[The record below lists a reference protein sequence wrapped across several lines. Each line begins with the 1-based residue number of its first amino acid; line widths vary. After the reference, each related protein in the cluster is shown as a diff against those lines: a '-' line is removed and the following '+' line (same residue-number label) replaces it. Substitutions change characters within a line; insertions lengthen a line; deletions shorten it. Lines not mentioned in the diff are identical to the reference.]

1 MKSVPAS
8 SVNGSG
14 SCSVLC
20 VGEGCG
26 LPRLVHC
33 FQVGYVSQQ
42 KLKRQVKKD
51 YTAPSDPQWSS
62 QWALVSQQY
71 VIDSSFLHN
80 VEVTGGLAV
89 KALDY
94 SVRGCEFKFH
104 RLLPRG
110 RISLEYSVSRKYF
123 NILYRLP
130 PAKNRDITRLQRS
143 VVDNQCKSLSM
154 YRHPRFVLVAF

>member
-1 MKSVPAS
+1 MSQAP
-8 SVNGSG
+8 GSLQRVI
-14 SCSVLC
+14 SASVLC
-20 VGEGCG
+20 VGGGGG

-71 VIDSSFLHN
+71 VIDSSFLQT
-80 VEVTGGLAV
+80 VEVTSGLAV

-94 SVRGCEFKFH
+94 SARGCEFKSH
-104 RLLPRG
+104 RLLPR
-110 RISLEYSVSRKYF
+110 RVFSLESLVSK
-123 NILYRLP
+123 IL
-130 PAKNRDITRLQRS
+130 KT
-143 VVDNQCKSLSM
+143 
-154 YRHPRFVLVAF
+154 